1 MKYPPERLMKLTD
14 KQLTTLSNNAMELGA
29 VEQHEA
35 CQNEIE
41 NRKKSKVTSRRST
54 KNRGSSQRD
63 MAEEV
68 LVTAQKA
75 ALAKYP
81 MHQSFNNPWGDS
93 KNGLVEGRP
102 KISGSARHLPSL
114 GPKSIAG
121 ETRLA
126 YASHVSLSFGKSK
139 KERALVIIEACE
151 ESPESEI
158 SLIVG
163 IRCWNVD
170 WPSHISKSRTVS
182 GFWELLS
189 ENTITVIGEYSMS
202 KADAAIEEY
211 LKAIDWMSTLVE

>member
-1 MKYPPERLMKLTD
+1 MVFLDQLAVCNDEIKRRKL
-14 KQLTTLSNNAMELGA
+14 
-29 VEQHEA
+29 
-35 CQNEIE
+35 
-41 NRKKSKVTSRRST
+41 SKTSTRNFSRS
-54 KNRGSSQRD
+54 RQPSQRD
-63 MAEEV
+63 IAEEV

-81 MHQSFNNPWGDS
+81 MYQSFNNPWGDS
-93 KNGLVEGRP
+93 KDGLVEGRP

-151 ESPESEI
+151 KSPESEI
-158 SLIVG
+158 SLIVA
-163 IRCWNVD
+163 ICFWNVD
-170 WPSHISKSRTVS
+170 WPSHIPKSRTVS

-189 ENTITVIGEYSMS
+189 ENKLTVIGEYSMTN
-202 KADAAIEEY
+202 ANVAIEEY